1 MRGWGLLL
9 LLGSMAFSVARAA
22 DSPLPEQVRLVSE
35 EWEDYTRAD
44 GSGLAWDVMRKI
56 FEPAGVAVV
65 TRIEPYL
72 RSVGLVQKGEA
83 DAWVGSYQQ
92 EAEALYPRWRY
103 DTDHIYALA
112 LASKPVPAYSTV
124 GNYRLA
130 WVRGYEFQHYLPGI
144 RRYNEVQRRTGILSM
159 LEHDRADY
167 YIDALT
173 EIDVILKQT
182 AEPARYRR
190 THLAEL
196 PLYLGFADTPR
207 GRALRALYDK
217 RMDELVP
224 GGQLREIYQHWQQPY
239 PFDAPVGAQQS
250 N

>member
-9 LLGSMAFSVARAA
+9 LLGVMAVSVARAG
-22 DSPLPEQVRLVSE
+22 DSPMPEQVRLVSE

-56 FEPAGVAVV
+56 FEPAGVSVI
-65 TRIEPYL
+65 TRTEPYV

-92 EAEALYPRWRY
+92 EAEALYPRWHY

-112 LASKPVPAYSTV
+112 LASKAVPAYSTV

-144 RRYNEVQRRTGILSM
+144 TRYNEVQRRTGILSM

-173 EIDVILKQT
+173 EIDVILKQA
-182 AEPARYRR
+182 AEPGRYRR

-224 GGQLREIYQHWQQPY
+224 GGQLREIYKQWQQPY
-239 PFDAPVGAQQS
+239 PFDTPAGAQQS

>member
-1 MRGWGLLL
+1 
-9 LLGSMAFSVARAA
+9 
-22 DSPLPEQVRLVSE
+22 
-35 EWEDYTRAD
+35 
-44 GSGLAWDVMRKI
+44 MRKI

-65 TRIEPYL
+65 TRTEPYV

-92 EAEALYPRWRY
+92 EAEALYPRWHY

-144 RRYNEVQRRTGILSM
+144 SRYNEVQRRTGILSM

-173 EIDVILKQT
+173 EIDVILRQA

-207 GRALRALYDK
+207 GRALRALYDQ

-239 PFDAPVGAQQS
+239 PFDTSAGVQQS